1 MAKVVVFLA
10 EGFEEIEAI
19 SPIDYLR
26 RAGVE
31 VVTAAIP
38 VGGKADVLVKGAHGI
53 CVKAD
58 TTFDDFIANCS
69 QLPDGVFVPGGMPG
83 AANVGACELA
93 IDFIKKMFSQNKL
106 VSAICAAPVVV
117 LAKTGILAGKKYACY
132 PGMDK
137 NIAEYCGSEEKAGQL
152 TCDALLLKDQP
163 FAVDNNLITG
173 RGPGA
178 AEQFA
183 MALVEYFCGED
194 TAKKI
199 KAASVQR

>member
-38 VGGKADVLVKGAHGI
+38 VGGKSDVMVQGAHKI

-58 TTFDDFIANCS
+58 ITFDEFISNCGE
-69 QLPDGVFVPGGMPG
+69 LPDGVFVPGGMPG

-93 IDFIKKMFSQNKL
+93 LDFIKKMFAQKKL

-117 LAKTGILAGKKYACY
+117 LAKTGVLAGRKYTCY
-132 PGMDK
+132 PGMKKFED
-137 NIAEYCGSEEKAGQL
+137 YCGGKENADKLTAGAVL
-152 TCDALLLKDQP
+152 VPNEPFVADQ
-163 FAVDNNLITG
+163 NLITG

-183 MALVEYFCGED
+183 MALVEHLCGAK
-194 TAKKI
+194 TAQEI